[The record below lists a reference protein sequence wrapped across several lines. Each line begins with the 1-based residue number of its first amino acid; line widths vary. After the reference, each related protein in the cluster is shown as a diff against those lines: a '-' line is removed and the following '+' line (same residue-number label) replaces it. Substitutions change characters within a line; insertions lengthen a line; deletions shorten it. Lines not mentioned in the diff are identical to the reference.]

1 MVDIFTSSPLFDFR
15 FVWIR
20 VNYSW
25 LIQHDAR
32 KEKRNLSDVWAVYL
46 EKKGLFQLARK
57 KNSLLEEIDERN
69 QT

>member
-1 MVDIFTSSPLFDFR
+1 MVDVFTSSPLFDFH

-25 LIQHDAR
+25 LIQRAK
-32 KEKRNLSDVWAVYL
+32 KERRNLSDVWAIYL

-57 KNSLLEEIDERN
+57 QNSLLEEIDERK

>member
-1 MVDIFTSSPLFDFR
+1 MVDVFTSSPLFDFH

-25 LIQHDAR
+25 LIQRAK
-32 KEKRNLSDVWAVYL
+32 KERRNLSDVWAIYL

-57 KNSLLEEIDERN
+57 QNSLLEEIDERN